1 MKRIVS
7 QLSQLVNVYVDR
19 PVNLRVWRLWVMAIL
34 ALILG
39 DHLGL
44 WELHDLFADG
54 IDIHEV
60 GVIVAAIGALFTSLT
75 GKE

>member
-1 MKRIVS
+1 MKRIVA
-7 QLSQLVNVYVDR
+7 QLSQLVNLYADR

-44 WELHDLFADG
+44 WELHDLFVDG
-54 IDIHEV
+54 IDVHEV
-60 GVIVAAIGALFTSLT
+60 AAIIAAIGALLTSLT
-75 GKE
+75 SKE